1 MDGPSPEQIAC
12 YRTMTPAGRLREATR
27 LYWSARRLREAYE
40 RQLHPDWSDAQVE
53 RRVREVFL
61 RAGT

>member
-1 MDGPSPEQIAC
+1 
-12 YRTMTPAGRLREATR
+12 MTPAGRLREATR